1 VGIKAEDWK
10 KKLEEVFNS
19 NKYHRSLAIV
29 ECLALNDVN
38 NCHLVQRNA
47 KHLQIKT
54 ECLRAVMALVKPDIE
69 LVKTALIQIHEKKK
83 RDKDKKQKFASRE
96 ENLNVDELL
105 E

>member
-1 VGIKAEDWK
+1 
-10 KKLEEVFNS
+10 
-19 NKYHRSLAIV
+19 
-29 ECLALNDVN
+29 
-38 NCHLVQRNA
+38 
-47 KHLQIKT
+47 
-54 ECLRAVMALVKPDIE
+54 MALVKPDIE